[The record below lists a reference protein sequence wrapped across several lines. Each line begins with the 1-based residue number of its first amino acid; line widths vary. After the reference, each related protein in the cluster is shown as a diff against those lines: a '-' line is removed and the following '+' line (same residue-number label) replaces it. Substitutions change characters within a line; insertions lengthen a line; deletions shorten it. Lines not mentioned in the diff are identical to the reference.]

1 VARSPLVTGARGAAR
16 PPLFTPALALA
27 FAANFLQGTAFNL
40 FLNLP
45 GFLTDLGAS
54 KTEIG
59 VLWGATAAA
68 AIASRPTVGRLMDLR
83 GRRLIFLAGGVLNV
97 AVCAAYL
104 TVSQIGPW
112 IVLIRVGHGIA
123 EAMLFSGLF
132 TYAADRIPVTR
143 RTEGIA
149 IFGISG
155 LLPISVGAALGEV
168 VEKAHGYDALFLGGA
183 ALAGVS
189 LLLCL
194 PLRDAEPEEGIEP
207 ELPEGFLAALRQPD
221 LRPLWMAT
229 AVFATALAAP
239 FTFMKSYVAEVGLG
253 SMALFFNAYSIS
265 GVALRLLFAGI
276 PDRIGPKRA
285 LYPAMAT
292 LGSGFVALTLATRDA
307 HVLATGVLCGLGHG
321 MTFPILM
328 GLVVSRARDADR
340 GAALA
345 IFTALFDLGM
355 LLGGPLFGGL
365 IDVRSFPAAFG
376 AGAALLMGGGVAFAV
391 WDRGRGAS

>member
-1 VARSPLVTGARGAAR
+1 MGR
-16 PPLFTPALALA
+16 PPLFTRGLTLA

-45 GFLTDLGAS
+45 GFLVGLGAS

-59 VLWGATAAA
+59 VIWGITAAS
-68 AIASRPTVGRLMDLR
+68 AIAVRPTVGRIMDQR
-83 GRRLIFLAGGVLNV
+83 GRRTIFLLGGVLNV
-97 AVCAAYL
+97 LVCGLYL
-104 TVSQIGPW
+104 TVSAIGPW
-112 IVLIRVGHGIA
+112 IAIIRILHGLS

-132 TYAADRIPVTR
+132 TDAADRIPVSR

-155 LLPISVGAALGEV
+155 LLPISVGAALGESI
-168 VEKAHGYDALFLGGA
+168 EQHLGYGALFVAGA
-183 ALAGVS
+183 VLAGLS
-189 LLLCL
+189 LLVSL
-194 PLRDAEPEEGIEP
+194 PLRDVGRCEGDDAETPH
-207 ELPEGFLAALRQPD
+207 GFLDALGQPD
-221 LRPLWMAT
+221 LRPLWIAT

-239 FTFMKSYVAEVGLG
+239 FTFMKPFVAEVGLG
-253 SMALFFNAYSIS
+253 SMATFFNAYSLS
-265 GVALRLLFAGI
+265 GVLLRLLFAGL

-292 LGSGFVALTLATRDA
+292 LASGFVLLTCATRSA
-307 HVLATGVLCGLGHG
+307 HVLAAGVLCGLGHG

-340 GAALA
+340 GAAMA

-355 LLGGPLFGGL
+355 LIGGPAFGLL
-365 IDVRSFPAAFG
+365 IDVRGYQAAFG
-376 AGAALLMGGGVAFAV
+376 LGGLLLVAGGLTFAV
-391 WDRGRGAS
+391 WDRSLER